1 MHEALVSRPSSCI
14 RRLGGRRSEEVRFTR
29 FLRNDAVT
37 VADIVNH
44 AAERTGTRVDGRDIL
59 AIQDTSSILVGGG
72 DARKQGYGPVGKGGS
87 TRGLSLHAVLAVDA
101 TSGALLGLTGAQI
114 WNRTGGLVTARRGR
128 RTADKESQRWLDGAE
143 AAGRVLHSARQIT
156 VVADRE
162 SDIYE
167 GFARRPANVHLITRA
182 AQDRAVESGE
192 RLFAHIDQL
201 PSAGQFKTVIPAA
214 PGRSPRDATLAVRFA
229 PIVLRA
235 PRHGAAPGLPETVAL
250 HVVDIREV
258 DATDI
263 NIAIHWRL
271 LTTHPVD
278 SLPQARWIVECYR
291 RRWLIE
297 QFFRS
302 LKTGGFDIETANIG
316 SPAVMARFVA
326 VVVTAAVT
334 VMQLVQA
341 RDGTT
346 DQRMTDAFEPDDQP
360 LLQALSHKLG
370 GKTPRQCNPH
380 PPDSLAF
387 GAWVIARLGGW
398 TGYYGKPG
406 PLVMRR
412 GMHDFQKIKLGH
424 NLHAADV

>member
-1 MHEALVSRPSSCI
+1 M
-14 RRLGGRRSEEVRFTR
+14 
-29 FLRNDAVT
+29 LRW
-37 VADIVNH
+37 
-44 AAERTGTRVDGRDIL
+44 
-59 AIQDTSSILVGGG
+59 
-72 DARKQGYGPVGKGGS
+72 QGYGPVGKGGS
-87 TRGLSLHAVLAVDA
+87 TRGLSVHAVLAVDA
-101 TSGALLGLTGAQI
+101 ASGALLGLAGAQI
-114 WNRTGGLVTARRGR
+114 WNRTGGLVTARRDR

-143 AAGRVLHSARQIT
+143 AAGRVLHAARQIT

-167 GFARRPANVHLITRA
+167 GFARRPGNVHLITRA

-201 PSAGQFKTVIPAA
+201 PEAGQFTTVIPAA
-214 PGRSPRDATLAVRFA
+214 PGHSPRDATLAVRFA

-235 PRHGAAPGLPETVAL
+235 PRHGAAPDLPKTVAL

-258 DATDI
+258 AATDS
-263 NIAIHWRL
+263 NVAIHWRL
-271 LTTHPVD
+271 LTTHLVD

-302 LKTGGFDIETANIG
+302 LKTGGFDIEAANIG
-316 SPAVMARFVA
+316 SPAVMARFTA
-326 VVVTAAVT
+326 AVVTAAVT

-341 RDGTT
+341 RDGTD
-346 DQRMTDAFEPDDQP
+346 DQRLTDAFDADDQP
-360 LLQALSHKLG
+360 LLQALARKLG
-370 GKTPRQCNPH
+370 GKTARQCNPH

-412 GMHDFQKIKLGH
+412 GLHDFQQIKLGH
-424 NLHAADV
+424 NLHAKIV